1 MNEKLLSKWKMD
13 YMTLSDWR
21 KLRVPLFELWLKY
34 YDFLW
39 ENLMWNSLRV
49 NQKSMIEQN
58 FAMFNQQNDLR

>member
-13 YMTLSDWR
+13 YMTLSDWPM
-21 KLRVPLFELWLKY
+21 LRVPLFELWLKY
-34 YDFLW
+34 YEFLW